1 MHRLLRGQPTVTG
14 WLGVSFS
21 ILLAL
26 PTLCQVASA
35 DTLTLKDGGT
45 YEGRVTEKTNDY
57 VVFEVT
63 SGGMLG
69 SLRVETAKIA
79 SLTSSSPESAQLLET
94 FRQKQSAAEE
104 ANTAAA
110 FGDLAQWA
118 QENKLYDKAAASYQQ
133 ARKIGPDAKG
143 DFGLAAAQNLALAG
157 ELRPARTLLKDLAV
171 KYPDDPRIA
180 AEQTRLDQQAQRQ
193 VDQMI
198 RQALDSYRKGDV
210 RQAVGNMENLQRLDI
225 EDLVARAD
233 IAANQQSGMSF
244 GRLLADA
251 RLHQLCPNCNQKMQS
266 GLLACPNCNG
276 TGKISRTRVETETT
290 KDPKTGQEF
299 RRTYQV
305 DYQAVCPTCKGFTTI
320 ACPVCHGGGVDLG
333 TVGPVEQP
341 FVAAGLRKRIDAL
354 YEKLAGVAAEPSSL
368 HPINLEAVHLH
379 ACRLRYYMQQYAN
392 LSPELAGTELTTL
405 ADRRMHVDNL
415 FRHTTALY
423 RNRELKEFNDCL
435 KTQLLD
441 LARKEGILNN
451 DDLDY
456 HEPAEVSSTKP
467 AAKP

>member
-1 MHRLLRGQPTVTG
+1 MRQLTVAG
-14 WLGVSFS
+14 WLWAGFA
-21 ILLAL
+21 LLFAL
-26 PTLCQVASA
+26 TTFGPVASA

-94 FRQKQSAAEE
+94 FRQKQSAADE
-104 ANTAAA
+104 AGTAAA
-110 FGDLAQWA
+110 FSDLGQWA
-118 QENKLYDKAAASYQQ
+118 QDNKLYDKAAACYQL
-133 ARKIGPDAKG
+133 ARKIGADAKG
-143 DFGLAAAQNLALAG
+143 DLGLAAAQNLALAG
-157 ELRPARTLLKDLAV
+157 DLRPARTLLKELATTH
-171 KYPDDPRIA
+171 PDDPRIA
-180 AEQTRLDQQAQRQ
+180 AELTRLDQQAQKQ
-193 VDQMI
+193 VDKLV
-198 RQALDSYRKGDV
+198 RQALDFYRKADV
-210 RQAVGNMENLQRLDI
+210 RQAVGNMESLQRLDI

-233 IAANQQSGMSF
+233 TAAKQQSGMAF
-244 GRLLADA
+244 GQLLADA

-276 TGKISRTRVETETT
+276 TGKVTRTRVETETT

-305 DYQAVCPTCKGFTTI
+305 EYQAVCPVCKGFT
-320 ACPVCHGGGVDLG
+320 AVVCPVCHGAGVDLG

-341 FVAAGLRKRIDAL
+341 FVVAGLRRRIDAL
-354 YEKLAGVAAEPSSL
+354 YEKLSGFAAEPSSL
-368 HPINLEAVHLH
+368 HPINLEVVHLH
-379 ACRLRYYMQQYAN
+379 SCRLRYYMQQYAS
-392 LSPELAGTELTTL
+392 LSPDLAGTDLTTL
-405 ADRRMHVDNL
+405 ADRRMNTDNL
-415 FRHTTALY
+415 LRHTAALY

-451 DDLDY
+451 DDLEY
-456 HEPAEVSSTKP
+456 HEPAEVSTTP
-467 AAKP
+467 PAKP